1 MESVF
6 QESPPPQLS
15 CSGPLRLTLSLS
27 LIKEGFSLRNLRK
40 SSKPITVVRDTTWEI
55 RAGWGL
61 ILDCQWYMGR
71 AKLQCTKTFF
81 LQLSALSLLK
91 LSFSRFDL
99 LRRKSK
105 NSQLKE
111 EFLFKL

>member
-1 MESVF
+1 
-6 QESPPPQLS
+6 
-15 CSGPLRLTLSLS
+15 
-27 LIKEGFSLRNLRK
+27 
-40 SSKPITVVRDTTWEI
+40 
-55 RAGWGL
+55 
-61 ILDCQWYMGR
+61 MGR